1 MHRFGFL
8 VRRAAQAVPLL
19 IVVLFVVFVLV
30 RLVPGDPG
38 RALLGLRA
46 TPSAVAEI
54 DHQLGLDQSLIP
66 GFLQYVG
73 RVFQGDLGRSVRGDQ
88 SVTSLIGERLPVT
101 LWLLA
106 GATLLSL
113 LVSVPLAAVS
123 ALRRD
128 RAADHVVRGIGIVG
142 LTLPQFWVGL
152 ILVSFVA
159 LGTGWFPVGGYGV
172 GAGGHFQAMVLP
184 AITLAIGLAPIQI
197 RALRS
202 ALIDVLGSEYVGA
215 GRAVGISERRL
226 LVRHVIPNAAPSV
239 VTILSLQVSLM
250 LFGAVVVEN
259 TFALPGLG
267 QALLE
272 AVSQR
277 DYAVVQGITL
287 ISALIVIVANLLA
300 DAVYVA
306 LDPRI
311 EVS

>member
-1 MHRFGFL
+1 MQRFGFL
-8 VRRAAQAVPLL
+8 IRRLAQAVPLL

-46 TPSAVAEI
+46 TPAAVAEI
-54 DHQLGLDQSLIP
+54 DHQLGLDQGLLP
-66 GFLQYVG
+66 GFVDYLG
-73 RVFQGDLGRSVRGDQ
+73 RIAHGDFGRSVRGDQ
-88 SVTSLIGERLPVT
+88 SVLSLVGERLPVT
-101 LWLLA
+101 LWLLV

-113 LVSVPLAAVS
+113 LVSVPLAAIS

-128 RAADHVVRGIGIVG
+128 RLADHVVRGVGIVG

-152 ILVSFVA
+152 LLVSYLA
-159 LGTGWFPVGGYGV
+159 LQTGWFPVGGYGS
-172 GAGGHFQAMVLP
+172 GIGGHLQSMALP

-202 ALIDVLGSEYVGA
+202 ALIDVLGSEYVSA

-226 LVRHVIPNAAPSV
+226 MLRHVIPNAAPSV

-287 ISALIVIVANLLA
+287 ISALIVIAANLLA

-311 EVS
+311 ELA

>member
-1 MHRFGFL
+1 VQRFGFL

-19 IVVLFVVFVLV
+19 VVVLFVVFVLV

-46 TPSAVAEI
+46 TPAAVAEI
-54 DHQLGLDQSLIP
+54 DHQLGLDQALLP
-66 GFLQYVG
+66 GFVDYVG
-73 RVFQGDLGRSVRGDQ
+73 RIAHGDLGRSVRGDQ

-101 LWLLA
+101 LWLLV

-113 LVSVPLAAVS
+113 LFSVPLAALS

-128 RAADHVVRGIGIVG
+128 RLADHVVRGVGIVG

-152 ILVSFVA
+152 LLVSFVA
-159 LGTGWFPVGGYGV
+159 LGTGWFPVGGYGTGV
-172 GAGGHFQAMVLP
+172 GGHFKAMVLP
-184 AITLAIGLAPIQI
+184 ALTLAIGLAPIQI

-202 ALIDVLGSEYVGA
+202 ALIDVLGSEYVSA
-215 GRAVGISERRL
+215 GRAVGIADRRL
-226 LVRHVIPNAAPSV
+226 LLRHVIPNALPSV

-250 LFGAVVVEN
+250 LFGAVVVEK

-287 ISALIVIVANLLA
+287 ISALIVIAANLLA

-311 EVS
+311 ELS